1 MIDAIGGP
9 RGVTAGDIPTHEVM
23 QIKTNNTAMM
33 KTYLLYG
40 GTFNGEIFTIQ
51 KQKYNPENINQ
62 CASPLLKVL
71 NLISLVKSNFL
82 RSRDFAFGIIN

>member
-1 MIDAIGGP
+1 MKTFMMDAIGGP

-40 GTFNGEIFTIQ
+40 GTFSGEIFTIQ
-51 KQKYNPENINQ
+51 KQKYNPE
-62 CASPLLKVL
+62 
-71 NLISLVKSNFL
+71 
-82 RSRDFAFGIIN
+82 IIKFQFKHDLG